1 MRHLIPALVVTAAVF
16 STAHAQPAKTSPFS
30 NKSYGDG
37 GGYKHPD
44 AAVGQFFETKPQD
57 TADAKPKDSPS
68 PKEDPKEKPEPK
80 PERPAPPKTEAKA
93 PAAPSRPRPR
103 PFAPVAS
110 KTETSKPAEVSRIEL
125 APRAA
130 TITPD
135 KPAAPPAAAAAAAG
149 GSELDAASEDARRD
163 YEARLFGAAPEPRR
177 QALADPKSPST
188 TELVSPVPTAE
199 GMLFV
204 SLELDSQEAGSLRDA
219 VAGLGSA
226 AAFRPDA
233 RFQPLPGAG
242 GSVRISGWL
251 PASRLG
257 DAIGRPGVRR
267 VEVERG
273 SRPAADSR
281 VTGDYLLKI
290 RVADAS
296 RPEESIAESVRT
308 LTARTG
314 FTLERVLGF
323 ETSPAGGA
331 TALVSGSMPVSQ
343 LGRAL
348 GLPDVIKVSSALP
361 ADKPSSEAPAAP
373 AKKGG
378 FLKYVMDRS
387 LWLVL
392 ITALLALPAVGR
404 AVKKGLS
411 VFVPY
416 R

>member
-57 TADAKPKDSPS
+57 S
-68 PKEDPKEKPEPK
+68 PKEAPKEKPEPK
-80 PERPAPPKTEAKA
+80 PEPKAERPAPPKTEAKI
-93 PAAPSRPRPR
+93 PSAPSRPRPR
-103 PFAPVAS
+103 PFAPVAV
-110 KTETSKPAEVSRIEL
+110 KTEAPKPAEVARVEP

-130 TITPD
+130 SITPD
-135 KPAAPPAAAAAAAG
+135 KPAAPPAAPAVSG
-149 GSELDAASEDARRD
+149 GSHLDSASEDARRD
-163 YEARLFGAAPEPRR
+163 YETRLFGAPEGPRR
-177 QALADPKSPST
+177 QALADAKP
-188 TELVSPVPTAE
+188 EAPTAPAAPIAPIPLNE

-257 DAIGRPGVRR
+257 DAIGRPGVKR

-273 SRPAADSR
+273 SRPAADAR

-314 FTLERVLGF
+314 FALERVLGF

-361 ADKPSSEAPAAP
+361 ADKPASEAPAAP
-373 AKKGG
+373 AKKTG